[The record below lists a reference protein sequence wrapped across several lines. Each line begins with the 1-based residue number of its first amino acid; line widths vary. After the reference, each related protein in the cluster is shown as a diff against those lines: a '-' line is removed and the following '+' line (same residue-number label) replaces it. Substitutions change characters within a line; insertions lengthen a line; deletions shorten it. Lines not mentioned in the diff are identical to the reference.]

1 MSFHQYSW
9 HSEAEITWISLIGW
23 PHKTSNISY
32 TVPGTYKS
40 LSSNIR
46 NDLLENHGSSGL
58 IEVNR
63 LAVDQR
69 YRKTGLPED
78 LFLMFKTYCEN
89 NILEERPLINLI
101 LTKTIDIP
109 LKIYPQW
116 MTQTMKEVG
125 KPFYYEKWILYSL
138 FYEALFL
145 DY

>member
-1 MSFHQYSW
+1 
-9 HSEAEITWISLIGW
+9 
-23 PHKTSNISY
+23 
-32 TVPGTYKS
+32 

-89 NILEERPLINLI
+89 NILEQRPLINLI

-125 KPFYYEKWILYSL
+125 KPFYYEKTDPYPCQIYIFKEIQGSLKEINKILS
-138 FYEALFL
+138 ERKTSCK
-145 DY
+145 